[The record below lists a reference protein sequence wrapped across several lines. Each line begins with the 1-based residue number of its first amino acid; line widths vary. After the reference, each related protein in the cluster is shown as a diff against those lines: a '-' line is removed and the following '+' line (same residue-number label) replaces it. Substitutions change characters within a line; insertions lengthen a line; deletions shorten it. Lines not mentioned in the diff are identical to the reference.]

1 MTAQG
6 VSKEELSSLLLK
18 NDEVSHG
25 SLANLSYIPRS
36 KKKRMTNPF
45 FQKLFR
51 YWRK

>member
-6 VSKEELSSLLLK
+6 VSKEELSSLLPK

-25 SLANLSYIPRS
+25 SLADISYMPRS
-36 KKKRMTNPF
+36 KKKRMTYQF